1 MFLGGGAVLLALGA
15 WKLCVAVAGVDA
27 MAVPIGIV
35 AILLGVWLAWRGIR
49 AASQSDVKPSL
60 VQADTRPT
68 PNVST
73 ERRTRKARPTRS
85 PLEKQLDKWVGYIGC
100 CFIVLVLVIGG
111 PPKDEH
117 GRPMKWERGRWVE
130 APAPVDKPSGSELIN
145 IRDML
150 EASKRSPS
158 EPKKPPITT
167 TEPNTSPGASTPG
180 EHTAKFWRDT
190 VVRLPEVLQSK
201 QSDDAP
207 SWLRSADLSWM
218 RSRFDDRDRVDEE
231 LVELV
236 ARALVNVE
244 DYREAADEEP
254 HEPGGEN
261 NESQP
266 PPSSHPNG
274 AIFPDLPE
282 PERTEWWQSVRKL
295 ARTEE
300 SRLSESDLASLDNIE
315 CRPLADLTVSGEKQ
329 RKALE
334 RLRINFFQ
342 IERLRERLQERYPDE
357 RFPLPWDDPSQ
368 SGRQLP

>member
-1 MFLGGGAVLLALGA
+1 
-15 WKLCVAVAGVDA
+15 
-27 MAVPIGIV
+27 
-35 AILLGVWLAWRGIR
+35 
-49 AASQSDVKPSL
+49 
-60 VQADTRPT
+60 
-68 PNVST
+68 
-73 ERRTRKARPTRS
+73 
-85 PLEKQLDKWVGYIGC
+85 
-100 CFIVLVLVIGG
+100 
-111 PPKDEH
+111 
-117 GRPMKWERGRWVE
+117 
-130 APAPVDKPSGSELIN
+130 VDKPSGSELIN

-218 RSRFDDRDRVDEE
+218 RSRFDDRDRVDDE